1 MKIQVK
7 MNQNYNIYCDESCHL
22 EHDGIK
28 PMGLGCV
35 WCEKEERLE
44 IFNELRRIKTRYGLK
59 PHCELKW
66 NAVSPA
72 KIDYYEEVL
81 NYFFTNPNLHF
92 RALVVSDKSQLNHN
106 YFCQSHDD
114 FYYKMYFNLL
124 KTIITP
130 GDYYEVY
137 IDIKDTKS
145 EQKVR
150 KLKEVISTSHY
161 DFDQSMI
168 KRIQQVDSSDVELVQ
183 LTDLLLG
190 AVVYYQRGLTGSAA
204 KLKLIELI
212 KEKSGYS
219 LTRSTLYKEDK
230 FNLFFWKPQL

>member
-1 MKIQVK
+1 
-7 MNQNYNIYCDESCHL
+7 MNQAYNIYCDESCHL

-35 WCEKEERLE
+35 WCAKEDRLE
-44 IFNELRRIKTRYGLK
+44 IFEELRDLKTKHGLK

-72 KIDYYEEVL
+72 KIDYYIEVI
-81 NYFFTNPNLHF
+81 NFFFANPKLHF
-92 RALVVSDKSQLNHN
+92 RALIVADKSQLKHDD
-106 YFCQSHDD
+106 FGRSHDE

-124 KTIITP
+124 KTIIVP

-137 IDIKDTKS
+137 IGIKDTQS
-145 EQKVR
+145 EQKVK
-150 KLKEVISTSHY
+150 KLKEVISNTHY

-168 KRIQQVDSSDVELVQ
+168 RRIQQVDSKEVELVQ

-190 AVVYYQRGLTGSAA
+190 AIVYFQRGLDGSQA
-204 KLKLIELI
+204 KLNLINLL
-212 KEKSGYS
+212 KKKSGYS

-230 FNLFFWKPQL
+230 FNLFFWRPKP

>member
-1 MKIQVK
+1 
-7 MNQNYNIYCDESCHL
+7 MNQAYNIYCDESCHL

-35 WCEKEERLE
+35 WCAKEDRLE
-44 IFNELRRIKTRYGLK
+44 IFEELRDLKTKHGLK

-72 KIDYYEEVL
+72 KIDYYIEVI
-81 NYFFTNPNLHF
+81 NYFFANPKLHF
-92 RALVVSDKSQLNHN
+92 RALIVADKSQLKHDD
-106 YFCQSHDD
+106 FVQSHDE

-124 KTIITP
+124 KTIIVP

-137 IDIKDTKS
+137 IDIKDTQS
-145 EQKVR
+145 EQKVK
-150 KLKEVISTSHY
+150 KLKEVISNTHY

-168 KRIQQVDSSDVELVQ
+168 RRIQQVDSKEVELVQ

-190 AVVYYQRGLTGSAA
+190 AIVYFQRGLDGSQA
-204 KLKLIELI
+204 KLNLINLL
-212 KEKSGYS
+212 KKKSGYS

-230 FNLFFWKPQL
+230 FNLFFWRPKP

>member
-1 MKIQVK
+1 
-7 MNQNYNIYCDESCHL
+7 MNQAYNIYCDESCHL

-35 WCEKEERLE
+35 WCAKEDRLE
-44 IFNELRRIKTRYGLK
+44 IFEELRDLKTKHSLK

-72 KIDYYEEVL
+72 KIDYYIEVV
-81 NYFFTNPNLHF
+81 NYFFANPKLHF
-92 RALVVSDKSQLNHN
+92 RALIVADKSQLKHDD
-106 YFCQSHDD
+106 FGQSHDE

-124 KTIITP
+124 KTIIVP

-137 IDIKDTKS
+137 IDIKDTQS
-145 EQKVR
+145 EQKVK
-150 KLKEVISTSHY
+150 KLKEVISNTHY

-168 KRIQQVDSSDVELVQ
+168 RRIQQVDSKEVELVQ

-190 AVVYYQRGLTGSAA
+190 AIVYFQRGLDGSQA
-204 KLKLIELI
+204 KLNLINLL
-212 KEKSGYS
+212 KKKSGYS

-230 FNLFFWKPQL
+230 FNLFFWRPKP